1 MNRLRLIIEYDG
13 SNYVGWQKQKTGKS
27 IQEEIE
33 KSLSQLF
40 QEKIK
45 VFGAGRT
52 DSGVH
57 ATGQVAHFDVNKI
70 KIEKNK
76 IALAINYMLRKS
88 ENKISILK
96 AEEVPLSFD
105 SRFSVKNKTYLYKIF
120 NRKIR
125 SFLIEKR
132 AWFVPNSLDISLMNQ
147 ASKVLIG
154 KYDFNAFRS
163 ISCQSRNSIRS
174 IKNIKID
181 ENINN
186 IEIRVTGKSFLHNQV
201 RIIVGTLVNVGK
213 RVLNKEQILNI
224 LESKE
229 RINAGPTAPAHGLY
243 LEKIEY

>member
-1 MNRLRLIIEYDG
+1 MNRLKLTIEYDG
-13 SNYVGWQKQKTGKS
+13 SDYIGWQKQKKGKS

-57 ATGQVAHFDVNKI
+57 AIDQVAHFDVSKININK
-70 KIEKNK
+70 EK
-76 IALAINYMLRKS
+76 IALAMNHILRKTA
-88 ENKISILK
+88 NKISILK
-96 AEEVPLSFD
+96 AEEVPMTFD
-105 SRFSVKNKTYLYKIF
+105 SRFSVKKKTYLYKIF
-120 NRKIR
+120 NRQIR

-132 AWFVPNSLDISLMNQ
+132 AWFVPKRLNILLMTQ
-147 ASKVLIG
+147 ASRVLIG
-154 KYDFNAFRS
+154 KFDFNAFRS
-163 ISCQSRNSIRS
+163 ISCQSNSSVRS
-174 IKNIKID
+174 IDNIKIK

-213 RVLNKEQILNI
+213 KVWNEEKVLNI

-229 RINAGPTAPAHGLY
+229 RKNAGPTAPAHGLY